1 MKDWLG
7 LEAGGVRVAGV
18 GPYGAEGRT
27 MLRIL
32 FALGNPCAS
41 AFAPTNLRPTKRK
54 K

>member
-1 MKDWLG
+1 VRDWLG
-7 LEAGGVRVAGV
+7 LEPGGIRVAGV